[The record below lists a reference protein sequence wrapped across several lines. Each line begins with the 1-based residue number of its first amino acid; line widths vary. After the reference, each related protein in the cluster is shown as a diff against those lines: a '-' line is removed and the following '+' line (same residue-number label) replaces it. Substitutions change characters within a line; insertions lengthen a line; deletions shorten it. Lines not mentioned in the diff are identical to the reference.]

1 MISKDTINQEH
12 QLITQTLMYF
22 IEDLELKYQR
32 EMSDTKFTILNIT
45 ERIDMI
51 VDAIFQKI
59 SSTLVENVYLK
70 FFLRRTLNLDFVLIL
85 I

>member
-51 VDAIFQKI
+51 VDAISQKI

-70 FFLRRTLNLDFVLIL
+70 FFLRRTLNLDLVLIL

>member
-1 MISKDTINQEH
+1 MISKDTIIQEH

>member
-1 MISKDTINQEH
+1 MISKDTIIQEH

-70 FFLRRTLNLDFVLIL
+70 FFLRRTLNLDLVLIL

>member
-1 MISKDTINQEH
+1 
-12 QLITQTLMYF
+12 MYF

-51 VDAIFQKI
+51 VDAISQKI
-59 SSTLVENVYLK
+59 SSTLVEKVYLK
-70 FFLRRTLNLDFVLIL
+70 FFLRRTLNLDLVLIL